1 MCLVDFFVYHSD
13 FLDAL
18 FESPHEINAL
28 HQNCYILITFM
39 FKITLHFF
47 QGILYKLVL
56 VYGSLIQSNFE
67 AAVPSLR
74 IIPGPRNRLR
84 GLLFTSAFLSIVVAL
99 SSAIHWY
106 SEASILA

>member
-1 MCLVDFFVYHSD
+1 MGRVDFFVYRPD
-13 FLDAL
+13 FLDAI
-18 FESPHEINAL
+18 FESPHEMNAL
-28 HQNCYILITFM
+28 HQNCYMLIAFM

-56 VYGSLIQSNFE
+56 VCGSLIQSDFE
-67 AAVPSLR
+67 AAVPSLG

-84 GLLFTSAFLSIVVAL
+84 GLLSAFLSIIVAL

-106 SEASILA
+106 AEASILA